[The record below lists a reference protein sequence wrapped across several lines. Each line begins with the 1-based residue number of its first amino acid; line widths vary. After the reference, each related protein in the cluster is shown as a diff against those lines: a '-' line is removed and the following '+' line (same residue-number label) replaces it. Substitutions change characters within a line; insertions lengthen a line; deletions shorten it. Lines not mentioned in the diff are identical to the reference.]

1 MEQFT
6 QQINPIDMLYIKNNV
21 ITASPVVPNV
31 VNPSHDTIIKAGW
44 VKYEEPPKPTLDI
57 IWHDST
63 RPRRFFLSFEQAAD
77 MAEVFPEFAIDL
89 SAAKLPVYKG
99 ELNGIAGK
107 FYYFNELYPHH
118 KTAIVEAGGVVEDSE
133 NVQ

>member
-1 MEQFT
+1 
-6 QQINPIDMLYIKNNV
+6 MLYIKDNV

-44 VKYEEPPKPTLDI
+44 TKYVEPPTPTPEIL
-57 IWHDST
+57 WHDPT
-63 RPRRFFLSFEQAAD
+63 RPHRFFLSFEQVAD

-89 SAAKLPVYKG
+89 SAARLPVYKG
-99 ELNGIAGK
+99 ELNGLAGK

-118 KTAIVEAGGVVEDSE
+118 RTAIVEAGGVIEDRI
-133 NVQ
+133 